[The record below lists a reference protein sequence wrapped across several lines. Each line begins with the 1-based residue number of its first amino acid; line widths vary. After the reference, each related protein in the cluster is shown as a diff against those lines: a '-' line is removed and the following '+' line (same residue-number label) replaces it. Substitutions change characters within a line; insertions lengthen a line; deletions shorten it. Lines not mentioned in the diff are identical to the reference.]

1 MAVRKV
7 ETRDVLT
14 GLAVVAFFNPPD
26 WGVTSGEF
34 EYVQR
39 VVDGDTIVLGTGE
52 RVRLIGVDTP
62 ESVRPN
68 TPVQRFSAEAADFT
82 RRMVEGKRV
91 RLAYNQANAAQG
103 HKDNT
108 QQKRKSHGVSSFS
121 VRWVYSCCGAGF
133 PGRTAKFV
141 GR

>member
-1 MAVRKV
+1 MSCSDSRIVA
-7 ETRDVLT
+7 L
-14 GLAVVAFFNPPD
+14 LAAFFNPSD

-39 VVDGDTIVLGTGE
+39 VVDEDTLVLGTGE

-68 TPVQRFSAEAADFT
+68 TPVQRFGKEAADFT
-82 RRMVEGKRV
+82 RRMAEGKRV
-91 RLAYNQANAAQG
+91 RLEYDQANAANG

-108 QQKRKSHGVSSFS
+108 QQKRTLAYVGLRRDKPARSEPWWLLAPALQAGNPLD
-121 VRWVYSCCGAGF
+121 RW
-133 PGRTAKFV
+133 T
-141 GR
+141 